1 MKLWLLYILLVM
13 GNSFGMD
20 GCICGILIYKVMDRV
35 ICDDRKDWT
44 EEEWQKYYEFLAEQ
58 EESINELK
66 DNG

>member
-1 MKLWLLYILLVM
+1 
-13 GNSFGMD
+13 
-20 GCICGILIYKVMDRV
+20 MDRV
-35 ICDDRKDWT
+35 VYDDKKDWT